1 MALASTSILMIEA
14 APQNGRDQ
22 YLYFQGEFQLPPTS
36 PGGSP
41 RSAGMSDPGSF
52 QIIVSALGPRA
63 CEILCAPFKSTVSIM
78 HSTVSLSKVSLLAY
92 KAKHSGACLPGAGP
106 PDWGVQCRTWTPH
119 NLGRTVTIIII
130 LPFVGHPPGG
140 KGLVYTV
147 ILFLLYFFSCII
159 SFLLVFWAFSSTVTW
174 QIVLILVCLWEEE
187 SSWP

>member
-1 MALASTSILMIEA
+1 
-14 APQNGRDQ
+14 
-22 YLYFQGEFQLPPTS
+22 
-36 PGGSP
+36 
-41 RSAGMSDPGSF
+41 
-52 QIIVSALGPRA
+52 
-63 CEILCAPFKSTVSIM
+63 M

-187 SSWP
+187 SSWPWSFPLGTLFLNTQICSSHSRHDESEYLDIVSTGLSFCFFIMSPDVSMVQALVEPTYNSRVWSRDNNICD